1 MKKAAETES
10 ETVGGIGALFDDYE
24 RKELFR
30 KYLFF
35 LGWIEIL
42 IFVICWFYQMG
53 DGGYGA
59 NGPVDIPFPWKTYFA
74 VAFLAPVATT
84 FIIGVIIVGFN
95 KYFVGETKVARE
107 THDASGAEEPV
118 DCDSGRLAKI
128 QGTITWL
135 QKLPFLALLLLLGI
149 GVGFFYKL
157 DAITSFLGVVG
168 EKSFKFFIISAA
180 VLVGLA
186 SIFGLI
192 LIIFNYQLRKKS
204 MDYQY
209 RSEVAERYGLI
220 ILDDNTVLNSEG
232 QLLVNGKQLKDT
244 VPLLP
249 RPLSE
254 KSSEMTVSSLTTS
267 SNHNIQSGRVDLK
280 AT

>member
-1 MKKAAETES
+1 MKKAADTQS
-10 ETVGGIGALFDDYE
+10 GTLSGIGALFDDYE

-42 IFVICWFYQMG
+42 IFVVCWFYQMG
-53 DGGYGA
+53 DGGYGV

-95 KYFVGETKVARE
+95 KYFVGDTDAASGM
-107 THDASGAEEPV
+107 HDARGAEDPA
-118 DCDSGRLAKI
+118 DCDSGRLAKL
-128 QGTITWL
+128 QNTITWL
-135 QKLPFLALLLLLGI
+135 QKLPFLGLLLLLGI

-168 EKSFKFFIISAA
+168 EKSFKFFIIAAA
-180 VLVGLA
+180 VLVGLG
-186 SIFGLI
+186 SIFALI

-209 RSEVAERYGLI
+209 RSEVAERFGLI

-232 QLLVNGKQLKDT
+232 KLLVSGKQLKDT

-249 RPLSE
+249 RPLPE
-254 KSSEMTVSSLTTS
+254 ESSVDVS
-267 SNHNIQSGRVDLK
+267 NPNIQSARVDFK